1 MNRSTRPSTRKVS
14 FAAAYA
20 RTAARRQVAL
30 AALLIVGAALW
41 LATPAQAQNAA
52 GAAPVMVSPSG
63 GPSWNELSPQQQNA
77 LRPLAGQW
85 GNLSAQQKNKW
96 LRTSEKLGHADPR
109 TQAKAQERMGQWSS
123 LSPQQRA
130 QARLNFAETRQ
141 LTDGLTPEQRQAQ
154 WQAYQLL
161 SSEEKRQLAANA
173 RTLPS
178 GAAVAV
184 RPAQAPVNVQPAP
197 EFGSANALS
206 RLQGQPP
213 APARRILPLKPGQP
227 GQQN

>member
-1 MNRSTRPSTRKVS
+1 MKRSSRPTTRRANTFPTKRI
-14 FAAAYA
+14 F
-20 RTAARRQVAL
+20 AL
-30 AALLIVGAALW
+30 AALLLAGAALW
-41 LATPAQAQNAA
+41 LAGGAAHAQNATNSPNPN
-52 GAAPVMVSPSG
+52 APIMLAQAG
-63 GPSWNELSPQQQNA
+63 GPAWNELSPQQQNA
-77 LRPLAGQW
+77 LRPLAGEW
-85 GNLSAQQKNKW
+85 NNLSPQQKRKW
-96 LRTSEKLGHADPR
+96 LRTSEKLDNTDPN

-161 SSEEKRQLAANA
+161 SPEEKRQLAANA
-173 RTLPS
+173 RGLPP
-178 GAAVAV
+178 GAAIAV

-213 APARRILPLKPGQP
+213 APVRRILPLKPGQQA
-227 GQQN
+227 QQN